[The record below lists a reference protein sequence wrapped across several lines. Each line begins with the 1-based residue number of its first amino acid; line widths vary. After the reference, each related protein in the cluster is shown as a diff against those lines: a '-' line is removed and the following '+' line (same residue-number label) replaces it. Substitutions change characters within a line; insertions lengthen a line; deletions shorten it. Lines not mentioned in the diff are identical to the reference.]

1 MASLQ
6 TIESTNEIEQLFN
19 LGAHLGHRKSHVHP
33 KSYKYIYK
41 IVNGVS
47 IIDLTKTV
55 ELLNKAK
62 AFMEQQAK
70 EGKSILVVATK
81 KNISA
86 FASEICTSHKIP
98 HTTSKWLPGLLTNFD
113 TIIKN
118 VKKMEE
124 MRSNR
129 DLGAWDQFVKHERTR
144 MSKELYKLERFYR
157 GLEGMRKRP
166 DIIFIIDVRKEK
178 NALKEAQTFKLPVV
192 AIVDTNANPETVD
205 YPIIMNDDAPEVVQ
219 HVLTDLLG
227 IYARNYQE
235 PKKKT
240 EAEKEADST
249 NTKAEPAAPAK
260 KVAKTEKSEK
270 APAEKAVEK
279 KEAAT
284 EAPAKEAAAAKADTK
299 EEKKASAK
307 KATAKK

>member
-1 MASLQ
+1 MASPQ
-6 TIESTNEIEQLFN
+6 TTESTNEIEQLFN
-19 LGAHLGHRKSHVHP
+19 LGAHLGHRKSRVHP

-41 IVNGVS
+41 VINGVS

-62 AFMEQQAK
+62 TFMEQQAK

-81 KNISA
+81 KNIAA
-86 FASEICTSHKIP
+86 FTSEICTSHKIP
-98 HTTSKWLPGLLTNFD
+98 YTTSKWLPGLLTNFD
-113 TIIKN
+113 TIIEN

-124 MRSNR
+124 MKSNR
-129 DLGAWDQFVKHERTR
+129 DSGAWDQFVKHERTR

-166 DIIFIIDVRKEK
+166 DMIFIIDVRKEK
-178 NALKEAQTFKLPVV
+178 NALKEAQTYKLPVV

-227 IYARNYQE
+227 IYAKNYQE

-240 EAEKEADST
+240 EAEKEAE
-249 NTKAEPAAPAK
+249 NTEAKAEPAAPAK
-260 KVAKTEKSEK
+260 KAAKAEKSEK
-270 APAEKAVEK
+270 APAKKAVEK

-284 EAPAKEAAAAKADTK
+284 EAPAKEAAEAKADTK
-299 EEKKASAK
+299 EEKKAPAK